1 MKSYKIIEIYGNK
14 KDVIIKFMRKNS
26 GIWYAISDGIKI
38 NSPIT
43 EDFLKKNNFRRLK
56 KDNFS

>member
-1 MKSYKIIEIYGNK
+1 MKSYEIVEIYGNK
-14 KDVIIKFMRKNS
+14 KDVIIKFKRENS
-26 GIWYAISDGIKI
+26 GIWYTISDGIKI

-43 EDFLKKNNFRRLK
+43 ENFLKKNNFRRLK